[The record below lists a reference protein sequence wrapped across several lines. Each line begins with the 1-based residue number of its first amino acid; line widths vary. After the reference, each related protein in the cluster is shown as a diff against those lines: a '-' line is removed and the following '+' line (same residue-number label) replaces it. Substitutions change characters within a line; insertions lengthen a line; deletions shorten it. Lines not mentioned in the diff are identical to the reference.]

1 MTIYK
6 SGTKF
11 NDVLDEQTIKSW
23 DGNNVI
29 LNGATGSGKTYFIFN
44 NLYEFAKIN
53 GRNILFLCNRKE
65 LFLEVIREKERLQ
78 LYNIDVMLYQTL
90 QEMLN
95 REDFIQQYNYIVCDE
110 FHYVLSDA
118 VFNKYTDLTY
128 EWIINRDDSIKIFMS
143 GTGDRIFQKLTS
155 SKIVNKDFEY
165 VIPYDYSYVKQL
177 SFFENREKVFD
188 IVNNILNETEEKII
202 FFSNSIEFAIEVYN
216 QFKNYSYFR
225 CSQYTL
231 NPIAR
236 KLNNLCKDC
245 IVNYNDDLITFDKR
259 ILITTKALDN
269 GINIKDRKIKH
280 IICDIFDLESLQQC
294 LGRKR
299 IIDNEDVCNFYIR
312 NYSKKDVGRFKGFLN
327 SDIKPI
333 QTLKR
338 DKDEYM
344 ACYGKNR
351 EQHSDYIFYN
361 GEELVYNRLAYWKML
376 CQSVDIDN
384 IQRNGYKKVILDIL
398 GDTITEIIDLDN
410 LEKMNR
416 KNTLIMYIEGILDRR
431 LYREQQ
437 KELINNIN
445 LTVRS
450 KKYQALS
457 KLNLAF
463 EILGLNYQ
471 IQSKRIRESGSLKT
485 VWIVNKIE

>member
-6 SGTKF
+6 NGTKF
-11 NDVLDEQTIKSW
+11 NDVLDEKIIKSW

-44 NLYEFAKIN
+44 NLYEFAKMN

-65 LFLEVIREKERLQ
+65 LFLEVFREKERLQ

-90 QEMLN
+90 QEMLK
-95 REDFIQQYNYIVCDE
+95 REDFMQQYNYIVCDE
-110 FHYVLSDA
+110 FHYVLNDA
-118 VFNKYTDLTY
+118 LFNKYTDLTY
-128 EWIINRDDSIKIFMS
+128 DWIINQVNSIKIFMS
-143 GTGDRIFQKLTS
+143 GTGKRIFNKLKS
-155 SKIVNKDFEY
+155 NQIIKEEFEY

-177 SFFENREKVFD
+177 SFYENRGKVFD
-188 IVNNILNETEEKII
+188 IINNILNGTEDKII
-202 FFSNSIEFAIEVYN
+202 FFSNSIDFAIEVYN
-216 QFKNYSYFR
+216 QFKNDSYFR
-225 CSQYTL
+225 CSEYTS

-236 KLNNLCKDC
+236 KLNNSCKEC
-245 IVNYNDDLITFDKR
+245 IIKYDNELITFDKR

-269 GINIKDRKIKH
+269 GINIRDKHIKH

-299 IIDNEDVCNFYIR
+299 VMDSEDICNFYIR
-312 NYSKKDVGRFKGFLN
+312 NYTKRDVGRFKGLLN
-327 SDIKPI
+327 SYIKPI
-333 QTLKR
+333 QILKR
-338 DKDEYM
+338 DTEEYM
-344 ACYGKNR
+344 AYYGKNR

-361 GEELVYNRLAYWKML
+361 GDELEYNELAYWQML

-398 GDTITEIIDLDN
+398 GETITKITDLDN
-410 LEKMNR
+410 LEKMDR
-416 KNTLIMYIEGILDRR
+416 KNTLVMYLESILDKR

-445 LTVRS
+445 LTVRN
-450 KKYQALS
+450 KKYQAIS
-457 KLNLAF
+457 KLNFGLQ
-463 EILGLNYQ
+463 ILELNYK
-471 IQSKRIRESGSLKT
+471 IQSKRIKESGSLKT
-485 VWIVNKIE
+485 VWIVHKT